1 MRITMDEIAKLA
13 GVSKATV
20 SRVLNDSECG
30 VGEQTRVRVKK
41 IAEEL
46 GYSVEQTEK
55 KKNVS
60 FTRYIALIL
69 PDITNPFFADLAKSV
84 ENSLRRKGYSLVLAN
99 TDFSEDNEAAQIR
112 ELMVKRLE
120 GILLVPSGIRARE
133 EHDLPRRY
141 QIPMVLLDRK
151 LEGISDIPGVYSN
164 NEYASVISCEHLIRK
179 GARDIVFISGP
190 LNVST
195 SIERFEGY
203 KGARDIVFIS
213 GPLNVSTS
221 IERFEG
227 YKAVLAQHSIPF
239 RPEMCRHGSYTVES
253 GYNAVLELERSGIS
267 YSAILAANDLMALG
281 ALKAVREF
289 GYRVPEDV
297 QIIGFDNIEFSQY
310 CEPSLS
316 TMQQPTFD
324 MGAKAVELLTGIIE
338 KRDPVQP
345 ERLIPKLLMR
355 KTTR

>member
-20 SRVLNDSECG
+20 SRVLNESECG

-84 ENSLRRKGYSLVLAN
+84 EQSLRRKGYSLVLAN

-141 QIPMVLLDRK
+141 QIPMVLVDRK

-164 NEYASVISCEHLIRK
+164 NEYASVISCEHLIR
-179 GARDIVFISGP
+179 
-190 LNVST
+190 
-195 SIERFEGY
+195 

>member
-84 ENSLRRKGYSLVLAN
+84 EHSLRRKGYSLVLAN

-141 QIPMVLLDRK
+141 QIPMVLMDRK

-203 KGARDIVFIS
+203 K
-213 GPLNVSTS
+213 
-221 IERFEG
+221 
-227 YKAVLAQHSIPF
+227 AVLAQHSIPF
-239 RPEMCRHGSYTVES
+239 RPEMCCHGSYTVES

>member
-84 ENSLRRKGYSLVLAN
+84 EDSLRRKGYSLVLAN

-141 QIPMVLLDRK
+141 QIPMVLVDRK

-164 NEYASVISCEHLIRK
+164 NEYASVISCEHLIR
-179 GARDIVFISGP
+179 
-190 LNVST
+190 
-195 SIERFEGY
+195 

-297 QIIGFDNIEFSQY
+297 QIIGFDNIEFS
-310 CEPSLS
+310 
-316 TMQQPTFD
+316 
-324 MGAKAVELLTGIIE
+324 
-338 KRDPVQP
+338 
-345 ERLIPKLLMR
+345 
-355 KTTR
+355 

>member
-84 ENSLRRKGYSLVLAN
+84 EQSLRRKGYSLVLAN

-120 GILLVPSGIRARE
+120 GVLLVPSGIRARE

-141 QIPMVLLDRK
+141 QIPMVLMDRK

-164 NEYASVISCEHLIRK
+164 NEYASVISCEHLIR
-179 GARDIVFISGP
+179 
-190 LNVST
+190 
-195 SIERFEGY
+195 

-253 GYNAVLELERSGIS
+253 GYNAVLELERSGVS

>member
-141 QIPMVLLDRK
+141 QIPMVLVDRK

-164 NEYASVISCEHLIRK
+164 NEYASVISCEHLIR
-179 GARDIVFISGP
+179 
-190 LNVST
+190 
-195 SIERFEGY
+195 

-345 ERLIPKLLMR
+345 ERLVPKLLMR

>member
-20 SRVLNDSECG
+20 SRVLNESECG

-84 ENSLRRKGYSLVLAN
+84 EQSLRRKGYSLVLAN

-164 NEYASVISCEHLIRK
+164 NEYASVISCEHLIR
-179 GARDIVFISGP
+179 
-190 LNVST
+190 
-195 SIERFEGY
+195 

>member
-84 ENSLRRKGYSLVLAN
+84 EHSLRRKGYSLVLAN
-99 TDFSEDNEAAQIR
+99 TDFSEDNEVAQIR

-141 QIPMVLLDRK
+141 QIPMVLVDRK

-164 NEYASVISCEHLIRK
+164 NEYASVISCEHLIR
-179 GARDIVFISGP
+179 
-190 LNVST
+190 
-195 SIERFEGY
+195 

>member
-84 ENSLRRKGYSLVLAN
+84 EQSLRRKGYSLVLAN
-99 TDFSEDNEAAQIR
+99 TDFSEDNEATQIR

-120 GILLVPSGIRARE
+120 GVLLVPSGIRARE

-141 QIPMVLLDRK
+141 QIPMVLVDRK

-164 NEYASVISCEHLIRK
+164 NEYASVISCEHLIR
-179 GARDIVFISGP
+179 
-190 LNVST
+190 
-195 SIERFEGY
+195 

>member
-1 MRITMDEIAKLA
+1 MDEIAKLA

-84 ENSLRRKGYSLVLAN
+84 EQSLRRKGYSLVLAN

-141 QIPMVLLDRK
+141 QIPMVLMDRK

-164 NEYASVISCEHLIRK
+164 NEYASVISCEHLIR
-179 GARDIVFISGP
+179 
-190 LNVST
+190 
-195 SIERFEGY
+195 

>member
-84 ENSLRRKGYSLVLAN
+84 EDSLRRKGYSLVLAN

-112 ELMVKRLE
+112 ELMVKHLE

-203 KGARDIVFIS
+203 K
-213 GPLNVSTS
+213 
-221 IERFEG
+221 
-227 YKAVLAQHSIPF
+227 AVLAQHSIPF

-253 GYNAVLELERSGIS
+253 GYNAVLELERSGVS

>member
-84 ENSLRRKGYSLVLAN
+84 ERSLRGKGYSLVLAN

-133 EHDLPRRY
+133 EHNLPRRY
-141 QIPMVLLDRK
+141 QIPMVLVDRK

-164 NEYASVISCEHLIRK
+164 NEYASVISCEHLIR
-179 GARDIVFISGP
+179 
-190 LNVST
+190 
-195 SIERFEGY
+195 

>member
-1 MRITMDEIAKLA
+1 MRITMNEIAKLA

-84 ENSLRRKGYSLVLAN
+84 EDSLRRKGYSLVLAN

-141 QIPMVLLDRK
+141 QIPMVLVDRK

-164 NEYASVISCEHLIRK
+164 NEYASVISCEHLIR
-179 GARDIVFISGP
+179 
-190 LNVST
+190 
-195 SIERFEGY
+195 

>member
-60 FTRYIALIL
+60 FTRYVALIL

-84 ENSLRRKGYSLVLAN
+84 EQSLRRKGYSLVLAN

-141 QIPMVLLDRK
+141 QIPMVLMDRK

-164 NEYASVISCEHLIRK
+164 NEYASVISCEHLIR
-179 GARDIVFISGP
+179 
-190 LNVST
+190 
-195 SIERFEGY
+195 

>member
-84 ENSLRRKGYSLVLAN
+84 EQSLRRKGYSLVLAN

-141 QIPMVLLDRK
+141 QIPMVLMDRK

-164 NEYASVISCEHLIRK
+164 NEYASVISCEHLIRQ
-179 GARDIVFISGP
+179 
-190 LNVST
+190 
-195 SIERFEGY
+195 
-203 KGARDIVFIS
+203 GARDIVFIS

>member
-84 ENSLRRKGYSLVLAN
+84 EHSLRRKGYSLVLAN

-141 QIPMVLLDRK
+141 QIPMVLVDRK
-151 LEGISDIPGVYSN
+151 LEGVSDIPGVYSN
-164 NEYASVISCEHLIRK
+164 NEYASVISCEHLIR
-179 GARDIVFISGP
+179 
-190 LNVST
+190 
-195 SIERFEGY
+195 

>member
-1 MRITMDEIAKLA
+1 MRITMNEIAKLA

-55 KKNVS
+55 KNVS

-69 PDITNPFFADLAKSV
+69 PDITNPFFADLARSV
-84 ENSLRRKGYSLVLAN
+84 EQSLRRKGYSLVLAN

-141 QIPMVLLDRK
+141 QIPMVLMDRK

-203 KGARDIVFIS
+203 K
-213 GPLNVSTS
+213 
-221 IERFEG
+221 
-227 YKAVLAQHSIPF
+227 AVLAQHSIPF
-239 RPEMCRHGSYTVES
+239 RPEMCRYGSYTVES

>member
-84 ENSLRRKGYSLVLAN
+84 EDSLRRKGYSLVLAN

-141 QIPMVLLDRK
+141 QIPMVLMDRK

-203 KGARDIVFIS
+203 R
-213 GPLNVSTS
+213 
-221 IERFEG
+221 
-227 YKAVLAQHSIPF
+227 AVLAQHSIPF

>member
-112 ELMVKRLE
+112 ELMVKHLE

-203 KGARDIVFIS
+203 K
-213 GPLNVSTS
+213 
-221 IERFEG
+221 
-227 YKAVLAQHSIPF
+227 AVLAQHSIPF

-253 GYNAVLELERSGIS
+253 GYTAVLELERSGIS

-281 ALKAVREF
+281 ALKVVREF

>member
-84 ENSLRRKGYSLVLAN
+84 EHSLRRKGYSLVLAN

-133 EHDLPRRY
+133 EHNLPRRY
-141 QIPMVLLDRK
+141 QIPMVLVDRK

-164 NEYASVISCEHLIRK
+164 NEYASVISCEHLIR
-179 GARDIVFISGP
+179 
-190 LNVST
+190 
-195 SIERFEGY
+195 

>member
-55 KKNVS
+55 KNIS

-84 ENSLRRKGYSLVLAN
+84 EDSLRRKGYSLVLAN

-164 NEYASVISCEHLIRK
+164 NEYASVISCEHLIR
-179 GARDIVFISGP
+179 
-190 LNVST
+190 
-195 SIERFEGY
+195 

>member
-84 ENSLRRKGYSLVLAN
+84 ERSLRRKGYSLVLAN

-141 QIPMVLLDRK
+141 QIPMVLVDRK

-164 NEYASVISCEHLIRK
+164 NEYASVISCEHLIR
-179 GARDIVFISGP
+179 
-190 LNVST
+190 
-195 SIERFEGY
+195 

>member
-60 FTRYIALIL
+60 FTRYVALIL

-203 KGARDIVFIS
+203 K
-213 GPLNVSTS
+213 
-221 IERFEG
+221 
-227 YKAVLAQHSIPF
+227 AVLAQHSIPF

-316 TMQQPTFD
+316 TVQQPTFD

>member
-60 FTRYIALIL
+60 FARYIALIL

-84 ENSLRRKGYSLVLAN
+84 EQSLRRKGYSLVLAN

-141 QIPMVLLDRK
+141 QIPMVLVDRK

-164 NEYASVISCEHLIRK
+164 NEYASVISCEHLIR
-179 GARDIVFISGP
+179 
-190 LNVST
+190 
-195 SIERFEGY
+195 

>member
-55 KKNVS
+55 KKNIS

-84 ENSLRRKGYSLVLAN
+84 EHSLRRKGYSLVLAN

-141 QIPMVLLDRK
+141 QIPMVLMDRK

-164 NEYASVISCEHLIRK
+164 NEYASVISCEHLIR
-179 GARDIVFISGP
+179 
-190 LNVST
+190 
-195 SIERFEGY
+195 

-253 GYNAVLELERSGIS
+253 GYNAVLELERSGVS

>member
-84 ENSLRRKGYSLVLAN
+84 EQSLRRKGYSLVLAN

-179 GARDIVFISGP
+179 GARDIVFIP
-190 LNVST
+190 
-195 SIERFEGY
+195 
-203 KGARDIVFIS
+203 

-253 GYNAVLELERSGIS
+253 GYDAVLELERSGIS

>member
-55 KKNVS
+55 KNVS

-84 ENSLRRKGYSLVLAN
+84 EDSLRRKGYSLVLAN

-141 QIPMVLLDRK
+141 QIPMVLMDRK

-164 NEYASVISCEHLIRK
+164 NEYASVISCEHLIR
-179 GARDIVFISGP
+179 
-190 LNVST
+190 
-195 SIERFEGY
+195 

>member
-141 QIPMVLLDRK
+141 QIPMVLMDRK

-164 NEYASVISCEHLIRK
+164 NEYASVISCEHLIR
-179 GARDIVFISGP
+179 
-190 LNVST
+190 
-195 SIERFEGY
+195 

-338 KRDPVQP
+338 KRDPIQP

>member
-30 VGEQTRVRVKK
+30 LGEQTRVRVKK

-46 GYSVEQTEK
+46 GYSVEQAEK

-112 ELMVKRLE
+112 ELMVKHLE

-164 NEYASVISCEHLIRK
+164 NEYASVISCEHLIR
-179 GARDIVFISGP
+179 
-190 LNVST
+190 
-195 SIERFEGY
+195 

>member
-1 MRITMDEIAKLA
+1 MRITMDEIANLA

-84 ENSLRRKGYSLVLAN
+84 EQSLRRKGYSLVLAN

-112 ELMVKRLE
+112 ELMVKHLE

-164 NEYASVISCEHLIRK
+164 NEYASVISCEHLIR
-179 GARDIVFISGP
+179 
-190 LNVST
+190 
-195 SIERFEGY
+195 

>member
-112 ELMVKRLE
+112 ELMVKHLE

-141 QIPMVLLDRK
+141 QIPMVLMDRK

-164 NEYASVISCEHLIRK
+164 NEYASVISCEHLIR
-179 GARDIVFISGP
+179 
-190 LNVST
+190 
-195 SIERFEGY
+195 

-310 CEPSLS
+310 CDPSLS

-345 ERLIPKLLMR
+345 ERLIPKLLLR

>member
-84 ENSLRRKGYSLVLAN
+84 EDSLRRKGYSLVLAN

-203 KGARDIVFIS
+203 K
-213 GPLNVSTS
+213 
-221 IERFEG
+221 
-227 YKAVLAQHSIPF
+227 AVLAQHSIPF
-239 RPEMCRHGSYTVES
+239 RSEMCRHGSYTVES

-281 ALKAVREF
+281 VLKAVREF

>member
-1 MRITMDEIAKLA
+1 MRITMNEIAKLA

-55 KKNVS
+55 KNVS

-84 ENSLRRKGYSLVLAN
+84 EDSLRRKGYSLVLAN

-141 QIPMVLLDRK
+141 QIPMVLMDRK

-164 NEYASVISCEHLIRK
+164 NEYASVISCEHLIR
-179 GARDIVFISGP
+179 
-190 LNVST
+190 
-195 SIERFEGY
+195 

>member
-84 ENSLRRKGYSLVLAN
+84 EQSLRRKGYSLVLVN

-164 NEYASVISCEHLIRK
+164 NEYASVISCEHLIR
-179 GARDIVFISGP
+179 
-190 LNVST
+190 
-195 SIERFEGY
+195 

>member
-1 MRITMDEIAKLA
+1 MRITMNEIAKLA

-46 GYSVEQTEK
+46 GYSVEQTE

-141 QIPMVLLDRK
+141 QIPMVLMDRK

-164 NEYASVISCEHLIRK
+164 NEYASVISCEHLIR
-179 GARDIVFISGP
+179 
-190 LNVST
+190 
-195 SIERFEGY
+195 

>member
-20 SRVLNDSECG
+20 SRALNDSECG

-84 ENSLRRKGYSLVLAN
+84 EQSLRRKGYSLVLAN

-141 QIPMVLLDRK
+141 QIPMVLMDRK

-164 NEYASVISCEHLIRK
+164 NEYASVISCEHLIR
-179 GARDIVFISGP
+179 
-190 LNVST
+190 
-195 SIERFEGY
+195 

-253 GYNAVLELERSGIS
+253 GYNAVLELERSGVS

-338 KRDPVQP
+338 KKDPVQP

>member
-84 ENSLRRKGYSLVLAN
+84 EHTLRRKGYSLVLAN

-141 QIPMVLLDRK
+141 QIPMVLMDRK

-164 NEYASVISCEHLIRK
+164 NEYASVISCEHLIR
-179 GARDIVFISGP
+179 
-190 LNVST
+190 
-195 SIERFEGY
+195 

>member
-1 MRITMDEIAKLA
+1 MRITMNEIAKLA

-55 KKNVS
+55 KNVS

-84 ENSLRRKGYSLVLAN
+84 EDSLRRKGYSLVLAN

-164 NEYASVISCEHLIRK
+164 NEYASVISCEHLIR
-179 GARDIVFISGP
+179 
-190 LNVST
+190 
-195 SIERFEGY
+195 